1 MKLSNL
7 NKLFKII
14 FLSFFLWLGVKIFLF
29 QVFIVPTASMNNT
42 FMEGDYVVVNK
53 TALGARL
60 PITPLSIHIGTN
72 KFFLDWLQ
80 FPYMRLPGF
89 SNIERNDILVFNLPS
104 EFQLPIDEKKE
115 SIKRC
120 IGLPG
125 DVVLIKDG
133 EVYINNLI
141 KKESSVL
148 KWFSLKINSNSTD
161 TIRLKKFMPLI
172 NCSISETDVF
182 ISSEKADSINTFDCS
197 LLSKKIIPKDDYS
210 PNYFP
215 NATTIKWNPDHFG
228 PFYIPKKGHG
238 IYLNRRNMLLYQNI
252 LEKYESNTLSFKNDS
267 VFINNKLCQFYTF
280 KLNYYF
286 VLGDNRYNSID
297 SRYWGL
303 VPEDHLIGSAK

>member
-1 MKLSNL
+1 MRLSNL
-7 NKLFKII
+7 NKFFKII
-14 FLSFFLWLGVKIFLF
+14 FLSFFLWLGVKIYLF

-60 PITPLSIHIGTN
+60 PITPFSIHIGTN

-80 FPYMRLPGF
+80 FPYMRLPGY
-89 SNIERNDILVFNLPS
+89 STIEQNDILIFNLPS
-104 EFQLPIDEKKE
+104 EYQLPIDEKKE

-133 EVYINNLI
+133 DVYINNLI
-141 KKESSVL
+141 KKESAVL
-148 KWFSLKINSNSTD
+148 KWYSLKVNVNKTD
-161 TIRLKKFMPLI
+161 TIRLKKFLPLI
-172 NCSISETDVF
+172 NCSVSETDIF
-182 ISSEKADSINTFDCS
+182 ISSEKADSINTFDSS
-197 LLSKKIIPKDDYS
+197 LLSKKVIPKDDYS

-215 NATTIKWNPDHFG
+215 NAPTIKWNPDHFG
-228 PFYIPKKGHG
+228 PYYIPKKGEG
-238 IYLNRRNMLLYQNI
+238 IYLNRTNMLLYQNI
-252 LEKYESNTLSFKNDS
+252 LEKYENNTLSFKNDS
-267 VFINNKLCQFYTF
+267 VFINNKWCQFYTF
-280 KLNYYF
+280 KMDYFF

-303 VPEDHLIGSAK
+303 VPEDHLIGIAK